1 MPGVRIALIEA
12 GGSRLG
18 LTTKIPGT
26 AFIASTSP
34 QRNWNFETEPVPA
47 LNGRKL
53 YWFQG
58 RILGGSGSINGM
70 LYLRGHSLEYDQ
82 WAQLGCHG
90 WSFDQVLPYF
100 KKAETNTRGASEWH
114 GDSGPITVKPS
125 RVDLPICEAFLAA
138 AGEAGFPVAGD
149 QCRCR
154 RGLWPLR
161 HQHRQRS
168 AREHRDCLCTTGP
181 AARKSCRLCEK
192 SARADSRVVS
202 ETVEFGMTYITGH
215 DRSQQLL
222 LPEAVDDYVGSDNP
236 VRFIDAFV
244 DGLELAAEGFGRVA
258 PKVTGRPAYAPGDL
272 LKLYIYGYLNR
283 VRSSRRLEAETHRN
297 IEVIWLLRHL
307 KPDFKTIADFRRDN
321 RDAFRH
327 VFRQF
332 VLLCRQLDLFGRELL
347 AVDGTRIKAV
357 NNKDRNFTRA
367 SLTQFIKAADAK
379 LDDYLQRL
387 DKSDATESTTGG
399 SRVKNLAEKITAI
412 RERRERY
419 KDMLAELDQTGESQI
434 SLTDPDSRAMA
445 AHTHVAVGYNA
456 QIAVDGK
463 HKLIVEQQVTNQV
476 VDMGLLTQTAE
487 PAKEVLGVERIA
499 VVADRGYFKIEDIE
513 ACEKAGIDPYVPRPQ
528 RGPSVRAGLF
538 RKDEFRYDPTSDSFL
553 CPAGQRLH
561 PYSSSLMRGLKKVN
575 YRNSQA
581 CRDCPIRSQ
590 CTGNQFRSVSRLE
603 NEAVLDRMQ
612 ARIAQRPDI
621 LDQRRETVEHPF
633 GSIKQWMNQGA
644 FLMRGLEK
652 VRGEFS
658 LTALAY
664 NLRRILNIVELSK
677 LIAALPA

>member
-1 MPGVRIALIEA
+1 MSDA
-12 GGSRLG
+12 
-18 LTTKIPGT
+18 
-26 AFIASTSP
+26 
-34 QRNWNFETEPVPA
+34 
-47 LNGRKL
+47 
-53 YWFQG
+53 
-58 RILGGSGSINGM
+58 
-70 LYLRGHSLEYDQ
+70 
-82 WAQLGCHG
+82 
-90 WSFDQVLPYF
+90 
-100 KKAETNTRGASEWH
+100 
-114 GDSGPITVKPS
+114 
-125 RVDLPICEAFLAA
+125 
-138 AGEAGFPVAGD
+138 
-149 QCRCR
+149 
-154 RGLWPLR
+154 
-161 HQHRQRS
+161 
-168 AREHRDCLCTTGP
+168 
-181 AARKSCRLCEK
+181 
-192 SARADSRVVS
+192 
-202 ETVEFGMTYITGH
+202 VESGMTYITGH
-215 DRSQQLL
+215 DRSQLLL

-244 DGLELAAEGFGRVA
+244 DRLDLAAAGFGRVE
-258 PKVTGRPAYAPGDL
+258 PKVTGRPAYAPADL

-283 VRSSRRLEAETHRN
+283 VRSSRRLEGETHRN

-321 RDAFRH
+321 RNAFRQ
-327 VFRQF
+327 VFREF

-367 SLTQFIKAADAK
+367 SLNQFIKAADAK
-379 LDDYLQRL
+379 LEDYLQRL

-399 SRVKNLAEKITAI
+399 SRVKNLAEKIASI
-412 RERRERY
+412 RQRRERH
-419 KDMLAELDQTGESQI
+419 KDMLAGLDRTGESQI

-445 AHTHVAVGYNA
+445 AHTHVAVGYNV
-456 QIAVDGK
+456 QIAVDAK

-476 VDMGLLTQTAE
+476 VDMGLLAQTAE

-538 RKDEFRYDPTSDSFL
+538 RKDEFSYDPTSDSFL
-553 CPAGQRLH
+553 CPSGQRLH
-561 PYSSSLMRGLKKVN
+561 PYSSSLMRGLKKIN

-633 GSIKQWMNQGA
+633 GTIKQWMNQGA

-652 VRGEFS
+652 VRAEFS

-664 NLRRILNIVELSK
+664 NLRRVLNIVGFSK